1 MKRENMKTNIKT
13 ISENLSAT
21 PSKTSRVFNPKCILW
36 SFGFAFVSCLLF
48 CIVLF
53 LYHKALQQK
62 VVESETISSIANDPV
77 LNTGNGRMVNVN
89 RGKIALNTSDSDI
102 PSVIP
107 PTVVRPSGKLDICKK
122 VALNQ
127 MIFECLHSQ
136 LIFLSIQLKY
146 EQPSQQQ

>member
-1 MKRENMKTNIKT
+1 MKTNIKT

-107 PTVVRPSGKLDICKK
+107 PAVVRPSGKLDICKK

-127 MIFECLHSQ
+127 RLLNACIPNLFSYL
-136 LIFLSIQLKY
+136 Y
-146 EQPSQQQ
+146 N

>member
-89 RGKIALNTSDSDI
+89 RGKIALNTNEADLPSDALST
-102 PSVIP
+102 VI
-107 PTVVRPSGKLDICKK
+107 RPSGK
-122 VALNQ
+122 
-127 MIFECLHSQ
+127 FEISNENVLLHE
-136 LIFLSIQLKY
+136 K
-146 EQPSQQQ
+146 